1 MYKAVFLDLDGT
13 LLDDKKIISEEDKD
27 AIKYVREKG
36 GMVFIASGRPIA
48 STQKY
53 FDKIDADKFIVY
65 SNGAGI
71 YDTEA
76 RENLFSARID
86 KRICLDLNRFA
97 KENNICIRVDTPYG
111 RYISDEKFALSLDV
125 IDKNIDA
132 VIREND
138 ILQVSILSET
148 EEPRAEAIEYINE
161 NIRSGIKIENVFM
174 TGYNNEFFAINIVN
188 TSASKGNA
196 IQGLCKYLKINIEDV
211 IAIGDGAN
219 DISMI
224 EAAGLGVAMLNAEED
239 VKDIADEITLENNN
253 NSGVGKLLKSKFLI
267 KRKGFFLKSKGSL
280 NGSP

>member
-174 TGYNNEFFAINIVN
+174 TGYNNEFYAINIVN

-196 IQGLCKYLKINIEDV
+196 IQGLCKYLKIKVEDV

-253 NSGVGKLLKSKFLI
+253 NSGVGKLLKSKF
-267 KRKGFFLKSKGSL
+267 
-280 NGSP
+280 